1 MQGVWKEW
9 VKVLDTLAWASR
21 SSSAT
26 ALRQHSYSKDAH
38 CIKTTGWKNYKL
50 YKPYNKGSK
59 VIEFIVDKAESKT
72 VKTLKN
78 ISNNDKSIHQK
89 EYQMLVHQPSL

>member
-1 MQGVWKEW
+1 MRQDVWKEW
-9 VKVLDTLAWASR
+9 VKVLDTLAWTSR
-21 SSSAT
+21 SGSAT
-26 ALRQHSYSKDAH
+26 ALRQLPDSKDTH
-38 CIKTTGWKNYKL
+38 CIKTTGWKNYNL

-59 VIEFIVDKAESKT
+59 FIEFIADKAESKT

-89 EYQMLVHQPSL
+89 EYQVLI